1 MDGLSRVSPTTLCFP
16 PYLTVSLLQLR
27 LYKHIEEGE
36 ITQWQ
41 KEKEQKNK
49 QRKVHPLNVWSNS
62 NIQGA
67 F

>member
-1 MDGLSRVSPTTLCFP
+1 LPDEKKILKILNGNQNPL
-16 PYLTVSLLQLR
+16 
-27 LYKHIEEGE
+27 IEEGE

-49 QRKVHPLNVWSNS
+49 QRKVHPVNVWSNS